1 MRAKLSHPLILGLSG
16 GVCMGYLQKGEGSLS
31 SHCSGRVF
39 RDRPGSASP
48 GETCDCVW
56 ARGAGEP
63 FQACRRNP
71 EAGGSLPEATPLLS
85 ANPGQCTTI
94 GSRGTI
100 W

>member
-1 MRAKLSHPLILGLSG
+1 
-16 GVCMGYLQKGEGSLS
+16 MGYLQKREGSLS

-48 GETCDCVW
+48 SETCDCVW
-56 ARGAGEP
+56 ARGAGGP
-63 FQACRRNP
+63 LLSPKLAGATQR
-71 EAGGSLPEATPLLS
+71 GGSLPEATPLLS